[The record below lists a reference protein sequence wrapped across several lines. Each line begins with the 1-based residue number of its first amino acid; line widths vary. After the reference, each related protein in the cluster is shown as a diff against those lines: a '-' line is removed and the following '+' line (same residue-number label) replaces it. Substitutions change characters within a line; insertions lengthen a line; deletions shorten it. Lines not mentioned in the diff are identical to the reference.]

1 MDRKIV
7 STQYLE
13 YVINKTGM
21 TASAIAKKANLSS
34 TTLTRPLANEDYNFE
49 LSTRTLR
56 KIEDA
61 TGVSYSGFLAFLDS
75 VPELPGS
82 PTLDEEMP
90 IDPDI
95 ILAGVQAMQ
104 NNDVHIPVYDV
115 IASAGGGAVN
125 EYEPQTHSL
134 AFPPEYLRRLT
145 STSPKNLSII
155 SVKGDSMEPT
165 LLDDDIVLLDKSKK
179 NLGFDGMFVLLL
191 NDTLHVKRVSPS
203 ATKGKI
209 LILSDNKEIY
219 PPIEA
224 SLSDVEAV
232 GKVLW
237 YGRKV

>member
-1 MDRKIV
+1 MDKKII
-7 STQYLE
+7 STQYLK
-13 YVINKTGM
+13 YVIQKTGL
-21 TASAIAKKANLSS
+21 TASAIAKKAGLSS
-34 TTLTRPLANEDYNFE
+34 TTLTRPLSNEDYNFE

-56 KIEDA
+56 KIEEA
-61 TGVSYSGFLAFLDS
+61 TGVSYAGFQEWLTAL
-75 VPELPGS
+75 PEMPGA
-82 PTLDEEMP
+82 PTLDEESP

-95 ILAGVQAMQ
+95 ILAGVQALD
-104 NNDVHIPVYDV
+104 NKDVHIPVYDV
-115 IASAGGGAVN
+115 MASAGGGAVN

-145 STSPKNLSII
+145 SASPSNLAII

-209 LILSDNKEIY
+209 LILSDNKDIY

-224 SLSDVEAV
+224 SLSEVEAV